1 MTARLDKT
9 VALHPALSRV
19 IAATLPHRGVDF
31 DVTRGEQSRDRRG
44 EFTGHRHSDDIVRKL
59 ALAAQIVKLLVE
71 QGHIVLGLKV
81 DGDLPTIQIKH
92 SVLCDRLQA
101 SWYRISPRGNHRQA
115 AYQWLFGGCRV
126 VWFVRDGAPS

>member
-1 MTARLDKT
+1 M
-9 VALHPALSRV
+9 
-19 IAATLPHRGVDF
+19 
-31 DVTRGEQSRDRRG
+31 
-44 EFTGHRHSDDIVRKL
+44 
-59 ALAAQIVKLLVE
+59 KLLVE